1 MSRGDVFR
9 SSLAQETPDAIA
21 IRLTD
26 VSRGLAVYLVNY
38 FGRALYGPQAVSERV
53 SERVDDI
60 GVIFDSTNNDTDVI
74 VT

>member
-38 FGRALYGPQAVSERV
+38 FGRALHGPQPISKRGFEG
-53 SERVDDI
+53 VDDTD
-60 GVIFDSTNNDTDVI
+60 VIFDSTNNDTDVI

>member
-1 MSRGDVFR
+1 MRHLDNRQPFPLLVYGV
-9 SSLAQETPDAIA
+9 AIA

-38 FGRALYGPQAVSERV
+38 FGRALHGPQPISKRV
-53 SERVDDI
+53 SEGVNDTD
-60 GVIFDSTNNDTDVI
+60 VIFDSTNNDTDVI